1 MFFAGKSKK
10 FLLWLLN
17 QTAIR
22 DKRDVWEA
30 TKRCFFGSE
39 KVLNF
44 SEWKESN
51 EILMKEFLVRLNDET
66 FLFSLQSS
74 HSLFRS
80 YIDGYILCVPMALKA
95 SLKRSSPCD
104 TWSFQSNSTFQW
116 NWISR
121 LLRKKCKKPAE
132 NLSPLLCLDFANS
145 LNESQHLLTLSWR
158 NRLYVNR

>member
-1 MFFAGKSKK
+1 MFCEGKSKK

-30 TKRCFFGSE
+30 TKRCFFFGSE

-66 FLFSLQSS
+66 FLFNLQSF
-74 HSLFRS
+74 HSLFS
-80 YIDGYILCVPMALKA
+80 LILMDIFYVYRWH
-95 SLKRSSPCD
+95 SKRV
-104 TWSFQSNSTFQW
+104 
-116 NWISR
+116 SR
-121 LLRKKCKKPAE
+121 DHRRAIREVFNQIRRFNEIEFLVFCEKKCKKPAE
-132 NLSPLLCLDFANS
+132 NLSPLLLWISQTAWTS
-145 LNESQHLLTLSWR
+145 LNTFSLSAGETGCM
-158 NRLYVNR
+158 